1 MSNPF
6 SCLWTVLRLIK
17 GVYLFKGL
25 LEEDGLQYGVQL
37 FSHILQQTGIAKLKV
52 ENRNESQTLY
62 MYHCIR

>member
-1 MSNPF
+1 MSNPS

-37 FSHILQQTGIAKLKV
+37 LSNILQQTGIAKLK
-52 ENRNESQTLY
+52 EEK
-62 MYHCIR
+62 